1 MRNTQGANMTKQ
13 DRIVLSD
20 ILNETRTTKGE
31 LREFKEKM
39 MEFKGEMTEF
49 KQYATRQFEKIEKKE
64 SEQKKDRYSFVAIL
78 ISGAA
83 LAVSIIINFFK
94 GKL

>member
-1 MRNTQGANMTKQ
+1 MNKD
-13 DRIVLSD
+13 DRI
-20 ILNETRTTKGE
+20 ILTNILHETRTTKGE
-31 LREFKEKM
+31 LIEVKDKMNEFNGMM

-64 SEQKKDRYSFVAIL
+64 SEQKKDRYSLMALL

-83 LAVSIIINFFK
+83 LVISIIINFFK

>member
-1 MRNTQGANMTKQ
+1 MNKD
-13 DRIVLSD
+13 DRVILSD

-39 MEFKGEMTEF
+39 MEFKGEMMEFKGEMTEF

-64 SEQKKDRYSFVAIL
+64 CEQKKDRHSFVAIL
-78 ISGAA
+78 ISAAA
-83 LAVSIIINFFK
+83 LVFSIIFNLFK

>member
-1 MRNTQGANMTKQ
+1 MNKD
-13 DRIVLSD
+13 DRIILSD

-64 SEQKKDRYSFVAIL
+64 CEQKKDRHSFVAIL
-78 ISGAA
+78 ISAVA
-83 LAVSIIINFFK
+83 LVFSIIFNLFK
-94 GKL
+94 GKV

>member
-1 MRNTQGANMTKQ
+1 MNKE
-13 DRIVLSD
+13 DRIILSD

-39 MEFKGEMTEF
+39 IEFKGEMMEFKGEMTEF
-49 KQYATRQFEKIEKKE
+49 KQYAKRQFEKIEKKE
-64 SEQKKDRYSFVAIL
+64 CEQKKDRYSFVAIL

-83 LAVSIIINFFK
+83 LAVTIIINFFK
-94 GKL
+94 GGK